1 MIYSS
6 VGITDLGSSMDQEKR
21 WPKVGDKLT
30 HTYRKKVGQAEA
42 EVISVDKKSGAIS
55 LRIGKQVYPSLSSAA
70 EAVSG
75 AAANGW
81 VYWGLKKQH
90 SRK

>member
-1 MIYSS
+1 
-6 VGITDLGSSMDQEKR
+6 MDQEKK

-30 HTYRKKVGQAEA
+30 HIYRKKAGQAEA

-55 LRIGKQVYPSLSSAA
+55 LRIGKQVSPSLSSAA

-81 VYWGLKKQH
+81 VYWGLKKQR